1 MAGRPMTPTRPW
13 TLAAIAIGC
22 ALAGWLIVRA
32 TFTSLPPLPW
42 TSVPALLLLAMA
54 EGVSGRNLRA
64 RIRGRAGTKP
74 IAPIAVA
81 RMAVLAKASSA
92 AAAAIG
98 GFAAGF
104 LAYVSASLEKAV
116 PRGDAFAAGATLASA
131 IVLTA
136 AALYLEHCCRAPEPP
151 KEDSDNDS
159 QRGGP
164 D

>member
-1 MAGRPMTPTRPW
+1 MRPTRPW

-22 ALAGWLIVRA
+22 ALAAWLIVRA
-32 TFTSLPPLPW
+32 TFTSLPPLPF
-42 TSVPALLLLAMA
+42 TSVPALLLLALG
-54 EGVSGRNLRA
+54 EGVSGRNLKA
-64 RIRGRAGTKP
+64 RIRGRPGTKP
-74 IAPIAVA
+74 VAPLAVA

-98 GFAAGF
+98 GFAAGL
-104 LAYVSASLEKAV
+104 LAYVSASLEKPV
-116 PRGDAFAAGATLASA
+116 PRGDAFASGATLASA

-151 KEDSDNDS
+151 DEDENGLPR
-159 QRGGP
+159 RGGQ